1 MPDLATAVVV
11 VAEAEQG
18 TVWCQEQLRLASN
31 VGLWTSKE
39 RAVPFNGTP
48 DGAPAASYLTVTV
61 WPARGEKRRLIG
73 FEMYPLFC
81 TMFSER
87 RRAHNQFI
95 SGPVRVSS
103 HSSTGG
109 MEEPNLYVVLVLSK
123 VTLMP
128 YEDARELSLSWP
140 ERSKCNRCKEPC
152 SCCCSTSRGAF

>member
-1 MPDLATAVVV
+1 VLKAVVLAVGVVAATA
-11 VAEAEQG
+11 APRTERAFQTEK
-18 TVWCQEQLRLASN
+18 
-31 VGLWTSKE
+31 VGLWTPKE
-39 RAVPFNGTP
+39 RAVPFNETP

-87 RRAHNQFI
+87 RRARNQFT
-95 SGPVRVSS
+95 SGPARVSS

-109 MEEPNLYVVLVLSK
+109 REEPNLYVVLILSE

-128 YEDARELSLSWP
+128 YEDARVEFIVAGT
-140 ERSKCNRCKEPC
+140 EPM
-152 SCCCSTSRGAF
+152 